1 MTSTARDGE
10 LLARVS
16 QRDAKALGDLYDRF
30 APRLFGVVVRILH
43 ERRRADDVLQEL
55 YLHLW
60 KDARSLS
67 ETKGSVRAWLVVNA
81 RHLAAERLRAERRAQ
96 AGAGAH
102 GRERVSPRKLPAG
115 KSRPPEPLFAS
126 ALPASWIPLPEE
138 VSKLDERLGLLQK
151 VINQL
156 PGPQRKALELSV
168 FGGYSEEEI
177 ARELDEPLGKIRTAL
192 RAAVTFLRHRRRA
205 VVGTWAAII

>member
-1 MTSTARDGE
+1 MAPLPTDRD

-30 APRLFGVVVRILH
+30 ASRLFGVLARILH
-43 ERRRADDVLQEL
+43 ERSLAEDVLQEL
-55 YLHLW
+55 YFQLW
-60 KDARSLS
+60 REAPSLS
-67 ETKGSVRAWLVVNA
+67 GTQGSVGAWLVLNA
-81 RHLAAERLRAERRAQ
+81 RHLAAERRRAERRVQ
-96 AGAGAH
+96 AGGGAQ
-102 GRERVSPRKLPAG
+102 GRERVPPRKVAAG
-115 KSRPPEPLFAS
+115 KSRPPGPWFAS
-126 ALPASWIPLPEE
+126 ALPASWIPLSEDI
-138 VSKLDERLGLLQK
+138 SRLDERLDLLQK
-151 VINQL
+151 VFNQL
-156 PGPQRKALELSV
+156 PLPQRKALELSV